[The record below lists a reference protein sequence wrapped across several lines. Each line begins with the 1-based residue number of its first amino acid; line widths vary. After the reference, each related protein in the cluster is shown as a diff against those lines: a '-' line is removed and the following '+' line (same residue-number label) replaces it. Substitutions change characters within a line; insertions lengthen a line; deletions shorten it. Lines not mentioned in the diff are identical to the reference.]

1 MSSGKARTTRNFGR
15 VIGAL
20 FLLLTP
26 CAVSAQVV
34 PEMRGPLTIH
44 LLGTYTYG
52 SSDGGTHNNYGYSL
66 GGFVQTSHLWGLEVR
81 GTYLRWGSDESRFDA
96 MAGPRAAMHFA
107 RFSPYGA
114 VLVGVGHPLAR
125 PNGPKSRL
133 ESGNGSELKLLG
145 GVDYYATH
153 HLSIRLGEIS
163 FAEYYALS
171 KRVSAVDLSAGL
183 VYHFPVGER

>member
-1 MSSGKARTTRNFGR
+1 MSPGKARTIRNFGR
-15 VIGAL
+15 ALGIL
-20 FLLLTP
+20 FLLFTP
-26 CAVSAQVV
+26 LIGRAQVG
-34 PEMRGPLTIH
+34 PEMRGPLAIH
-44 LLGTYTYG
+44 LFGTYTYG

-96 MAGPRAAMHFA
+96 LAGPRVAIHFA

-114 VLVGVGHPLAR
+114 VLVGVGHPIAR
-125 PNGPKSRL
+125 LNGPKSKL
-133 ESGNGSELKLLG
+133 QSGNGAEVKLLG

-163 FAEYYALS
+163 FAEYYALP
-171 KRVSAVDLSAGL
+171 KGVSAIDVSAGL
-183 VYHFPVGER
+183 VYHLPVRER

>member
-1 MSSGKARTTRNFGR
+1 MSPGKARTIRNFGR
-15 VIGAL
+15 ALGIL
-20 FLLLTP
+20 FLLFTP
-26 CAVSAQVV
+26 LIGRAQVG
-34 PEMRGPLTIH
+34 PEMRRPLAVH
-44 LLGTYTYG
+44 LFGTYTYG

-96 MAGPRAAMHFA
+96 LAGPRVAIHFA

-114 VLVGVGHPLAR
+114 VLVGVGHPIAR
-125 PNGPKSRL
+125 LNGPKSKL
-133 ESGNGSELKLLG
+133 QSGNGAEVKLLG

-163 FAEYYALS
+163 FAEYYALP
-171 KRVSAVDLSAGL
+171 KGVSAIDVSAGL
-183 VYHFPVGER
+183 VYHLPVRER